1 LNLKVGLAA
10 AQSAARP
17 VDGGR
22 QIGVETNSEL
32 VWRPLPML
40 WIGAHAAW
48 LRLGSFYA
56 RERVNLDDPPR
67 HNPWTTF
74 GTLTWVAR

>member
-1 LNLKVGLAA
+1 
-10 AQSAARP
+10 
-17 VDGGR
+17 
-22 QIGVETNSEL
+22 
-32 VWRPLPML
+32 ML

-48 LRLGSFYA
+48 LRLGSFEA